1 MTRMVTIE
9 GEQDHAE
16 FYDKAFL
23 AAITGLCGSAKCILE
38 MQRPSDQREIEEFL
52 ASQIAFFAGQIA
64 LRAVDDRM
72 EWKYQSLYE
81 EQNMLNGINEFA
93 ISLDGEGNEKVME
106 FYKKYYGD
114 KIQKSEYS
122 DDT

>member
-1 MTRMVTIE
+1 MSRMVTIV
-9 GEQDHAE
+9 GEEDHAE
-16 FYDKAFL
+16 FYDKAYL
-23 AAITGLCGSAKCILE
+23 AAITGLCGSAKFILDLK
-38 MQRPSDQREIEEFL
+38 RPSDERGAEEYL
-52 ASQIAFFAGQIA
+52 AQQIAYFASSIA

-72 EWKYQSLYE
+72 EWKYQGLYE
-81 EQNMLNGINEFA
+81 EQHMLNGLDEFA
-93 ISLDGEGNEKVME
+93 ISLSGEGNEKVME

>member
-1 MTRMVTIE
+1 MVTIE
-9 GEQDHAE
+9 GEQDHVE
-16 FYDKAFL
+16 FYDKAYL
-23 AAITGLCGSAKCILE
+23 AAITGLCGSARFIADLK
-38 MQRPSDQREIEEFL
+38 RPLDERDVEEYL
-52 ASQIAFFAGQIA
+52 ATQIAHFASSIA

-81 EQNMLNGINEFA
+81 EQNMLNGLNEFA

>member
-1 MTRMVTIE
+1 MSRMVTIE
-9 GEQDHAE
+9 GEQDHVE
-16 FYDKAFL
+16 FYDKAYL
-23 AAITGLCGSAKCILE
+23 AAITGLCGSARFIADLK
-38 MQRPSDQREIEEFL
+38 RPLDERDVEEYL
-52 ASQIAFFAGQIA
+52 ATQIAHFASSIA

-81 EQNMLNGINEFA
+81 EQNMLNGLNEFA